1 MSDNNLAADHQ
12 DALQEITN
20 VAMGQAGAALA
31 AILDSF
37 ITLSVPRIRLI
48 DVSHLVATVGEMVD
62 NPAEVTAVRQAFFF
76 NRLRGEALIIYG
88 RGGCSEL
95 ADLMG
100 YEAGSGA
107 PSEHE
112 LLLDVSNVLTGACL
126 NGIGEQIG
134 TDFSYTPPSIMAER
148 VGLDRLL
155 VPQQLPWQQAL
166 LVEVNFSLE
175 NRNFKSHLL
184 MLMAED
190 AIEDLRQRLDQ
201 LLGRL

>member
-1 MSDNNLAADHQ
+1 MNADSLAPDHQ
-12 DALQEITN
+12 DALQEIVN

-31 AILDSF
+31 EILDSF

-48 DVSHLVATVGEMVD
+48 DVSHIVPAVSEMVD
-62 NPAEVTAVRQAFFF
+62 DPSEVTAVRQAFFF

-88 RGGCSEL
+88 RGGCTEL
-95 ADLMG
+95 TDLMG

-112 LLLDVSNVLTGACL
+112 LLLDVSNILIGACL
-126 NGIGEQIG
+126 NGIGDQIG

-148 VGLDRLL
+148 VELDRLL
-155 VPQQLPWQQAL
+155 VPQQLPWRQAL

-175 NRNFKSHLL
+175 DRNFKSHLL

-190 AIEDLRQRLDQ
+190 AVEDLRQRLDQ
-201 LLGRL
+201 LLSTI